1 MTKLF
6 ELEPVFVELI
16 DSELEQGKLYI
27 SEKYGVAIHLCA
39 CGWCNQQTV
48 TPIHN
53 PYTGWSMT
61 NIDGKVTLSPS
72 IGNFQMPC
80 NSHYF
85 VRENKVV
92 WC

>member
-1 MTKLF
+1 MSKLF
-6 ELEPVFVELI
+6 ELEPVFVELM
-16 DSELEQGKLYI
+16 DSELQNGKLYI

-39 CGWCNQQTV
+39 CGTCNQKTV

-61 NIDGKVTLSPS
+61 NNEGKVTLHPS

-80 NSHYF
+80 KSHYF
-85 VRENKVV
+85 IRENRVE